1 MNRREEWLRLLRRNG
16 GPLGALVV
24 FVLMFSLYLLEHP
37 RSISVAIVTTA
48 SNKAALL
55 AIVAMA
61 QTLPVITRGLDLS
74 VGMVMVLT
82 SCLASVVV
90 NGAPWQVALG
100 VVLVLATGAAA
111 GALNGAIVV
120 LGRLQP
126 IIVTLATGAMFFGFA
141 LLLRPSPGGEVSEG
155 LSDALTGR
163 LFGVVPTTLVLLVA
177 VIVLGWMPFRRTII
191 GRACYAVGSSE
202 QAAYLSGVPLQRA
215 KFIAYTAAG
224 LLSGLAGLLLSLI
237 SLSGEASSPQAG
249 LYTLNSIAAVVI
261 GGTSLY
267 GGSGGMVGSVL
278 GAFVLRTIGD
288 LLFVFDAPAL
298 WQPLFE
304 GLILLA
310 AVWVGAQHVLRLR
323 NRLDQFS

>member
-1 MNRREEWLRLLRRNG
+1 MNRREEWQRGLRRNS

-24 FVLMFSLYLLEHP
+24 FILMFSLYLLEHP
-37 RSISVAIVTTA
+37 RSISVGIVTTA

-126 IIVTLATGAMFFGFA
+126 IIVTLATGAVFFGLA

-163 LFGVVPTTLVLLVA
+163 LFGVVPTTLVLLAA
-177 VIVLGWMPFRRTII
+177 VIVLGWMPFRRTVM

-202 QAAYLSGVPLQRA
+202 QAAYLSGVPSQRA

-267 GGSGGMVGSVL
+267 GGTGGMVGSVL

-304 GLILLA
+304 GLILLG
-310 AVWVGAQHVLRLR
+310 AVCIGALHVLRLR
-323 NRLDQFS
+323 NRLDLF